1 MEKKKFF
8 TVKKI
13 ILFILIILLIA
24 VGVVLLINYRNI
36 KSIYRGLTT
45 NIDDIQQQM
54 TQNDQNIADALAESG
69 ISLTKEELDLFS
81 DGSLSQDEISAII
94 LKSMTEGSAD
104 EVLPDA
110 EKSDDDENGT
120 ENTDVTAPETSTDSS
135 NGKATGSE
143 KSSGDTNAVG
153 TDTST
158 DTSYGKA
165 NGGGKGTSSAS
176 NGTSKSSQNS
186 SNASALPKSS
196 GTDEAEY
203 NKKVADLIAKVYV
216 IKANFTSSLAAFEND
231 IISSYKALPTSER
244 TNANKAKIVADNMS
258 YALGL
263 EAQCDA
269 QIAAVTDELTA
280 LLKQYGKDTALVDSI
295 NSAYQQEKEL
305 KKAYYLSLYK

>member
-135 NGKATGSE
+135 DGK
-143 KSSGDTNAVG
+143 TN
-153 TDTST
+153 
-158 DTSYGKA
+158 
-165 NGGGKGTSSAS
+165 NGGKGTSSTS

-186 SNASALPKSS
+186 SNTSALPKSS

-203 NKKVADLIAKVYV
+203 NKKVADLVAKVYV